1 MTEAQFAVVPLEV
14 VQDRRLT
21 LEQTRVLVALFS
33 FRNKVTNTVWPSRAA
48 IAERT
53 GMHPSNISS
62 ATTALVNLGWLV
74 KEGTGG
80 YSKSTRYTLCVPELL
95 SPTTVAHSATV
106 AESATVA
113 RSATQT
119 VAHSATPPLADSAT
133 RKEQSIEHT
142 NEQKNT
148 ARARSTAPAQPDGVT
163 DQTWADWLQLRKTLK
178 AAVTQTAIDGIARE
192 AARAGYTLEQALV
205 TCCAN
210 GWRGFKADWVAP
222 KLPNGFSGQPNGLT
236 ETPYQRA
243 ARQRV
248 EEMNPAIARKV
259 PGPNAFEQSQ
269 AFLDGTNNVVDVT
282 PRAPRQQQTLIG
294 G

>member
-80 YSKSTRYTLCVPELL
+80 FSKSTRYTLCVPDLVKPE
-95 SPTTVAHSATV
+95 TVAHSATV
-106 AESATVA
+106 ADSATVA
-113 RSATQT
+113 HSATQT

-148 ARARSTAPAQPDGVT
+148 ARARSTAIAKPDGVT
-163 DQTWADWLQLRKTLK
+163 DQTWSDFLQQRKRQR
-178 AAVTQTAIDGIARE
+178 AEVTQTALNGIARE
-192 AARAGYTLEQALV
+192 AARAGYSLEQALV
-205 TCCAN
+205 TCCTN
-210 GWRGFKADWVAP
+210 GWRGFKAEWVQRSSA
-222 KLPNGFSGQPNGLT
+222 GQGPSIGH
-236 ETPYQRA
+236 QRPA
-243 ARQRV
+243 AQSFAQQDREAQMARWEQMTGRV
-248 EEMNPAIARKV
+248 HPDRLQPVNDR
-259 PGPNAFEQSQ
+259 
-269 AFLDGTNNVVDVT
+269 NVIDIT
-282 PRAPRQQQTLIG
+282 PRQPQYALEG
-294 G
+294 

>member
-1 MTEAQFAVVPLEV
+1 MTESQFAVVPLEV

-62 ATTALVNLGWLV
+62 ATSALVALGWLS
-74 KEGTGG
+74 KEGAGG
-80 YSKSTRYTLCVPELL
+80 YSKATRYTLCVPDLVK
-95 SPTTVAHSATV
+95 PTTVAQQATV

-113 RSATQT
+113 HSATQT
-119 VAHSATPPLADSAT
+119 VAESATPPLAESAT

-148 ARARSTAPAQPDGVT
+148 ARARSTAPVQPDGVT
-163 DQTWADWLQLRKTLK
+163 DQTWSDWLQLRKTLK
-178 AAVTQTAIDGIARE
+178 AAVTQTAVDGIARE
-192 AARAGYTLEQALV
+192 ARRAGYTLEQALV

-210 GWRGFKADWVAP
+210 GWRGFKADWVQQRGHGQHAP
-222 KLPNGFSGQPNGLT
+222 RETAYQQQMRERVAALTPRFAVQQPKQQAGDFFRD
-236 ETPYQRA
+236 Q
-243 ARQRV
+243 
-248 EEMNPAIARKV
+248 AIDV
-259 PGPNAFEQSQ
+259 Q
-269 AFLDGTNNVVDVT
+269 ASVVDGA
-282 PRAPRQQQTLIG
+282 RMIG
-294 G
+294 GQR

>member
-1 MTEAQFAVVPLEV
+1 MTDSQFAVVPLEV

-62 ATTALVNLGWLV
+62 ATTALVNLGWLK

-80 YSKSTRYTLCVPELL
+80 HSKSTRYTLCVPDLVK
-95 SPTTVAHSATV
+95 PTTVAQQATV

-113 RSATQT
+113 HSATQT

-148 ARARSTAPAQPDGVT
+148 ARARSTVPAKPDGVT
-163 DQTWADWLQLRKTLK
+163 DQTWSDWLQLRKTLK
-178 AAVTQTAIDGIARE
+178 AAVTQTAIDGINRE
-192 AARAGYTLEQALV
+192 ARRAGYTLEQALV

-210 GWRGFKADWVAP
+210 GWRGFKAEWMQQRGQQQAPRETAYQQQMRERVAALTPRFAAQAP
-222 KLPNGFSGQPNGLT
+222 KQQAGDFFREQAIEVQAQEVGNARMLGGQ
-236 ETPYQRA
+236 R
-243 ARQRV
+243 
-248 EEMNPAIARKV
+248 
-259 PGPNAFEQSQ
+259 
-269 AFLDGTNNVVDVT
+269 
-282 PRAPRQQQTLIG
+282 
-294 G
+294 

>member
-53 GMHPSNISS
+53 GMHPSNISG

-80 YSKSTRYTLCVPELL
+80 FSKSTRYTLCVPDVVA
-95 SPTTVAHSATV
+95 PKTVAEQATV

-113 RSATQT
+113 HSATQT
-119 VAHSATPPLADSAT
+119 VAHSATPPLAESAT

-148 ARARSTAPAQPDGVT
+148 ARARSTAPAKPDGVT
-163 DQTWADWLQLRKTLK
+163 DQTWSDWLQLRKTLK
-178 AAVTQTAIDGIARE
+178 AAVTQTAVDGIARE
-192 AARAGYTLEQALV
+192 ARRAGYTLEQALV

-210 GWRGFKADWVAP
+210 GWRGFKAEWIQQRGQGQQAPRETAYQQQMRERVAA
-222 KLPNGFSGQPNGLT
+222 L
-236 ETPYQRA
+236 
-243 ARQRV
+243 
-248 EEMNPAIARKV
+248 
-259 PGPNAFEQSQ
+259 
-269 AFLDGTNNVVDVT
+269 T
-282 PRAPRQQQTLIG
+282 PRFAAQQPKQPVGDFFREQAIEVQAHEVASTRMIG
-294 G
+294 GQR

>member
-1 MTEAQFAVVPLEV
+1 MTDAQFAVVPLEV
-14 VQDRRLT
+14 IQDRRLT

-62 ATTALVNLGWLV
+62 ATTALVNLGWLL

-80 YSKSTRYTLCVPELL
+80 HSKSTRYTLCVPELVK
-95 SPTTVAHSATV
+95 PTTVAQQATV

-113 RSATQT
+113 HSATPPL
-119 VAHSATPPLADSAT
+119 AHSATTPLADSAT

-148 ARARSTAPAQPDGVT
+148 ARARSTVPVKPDGVT
-163 DQTWADWLQLRKTLK
+163 DQTWTDWLQLRKTMR
-178 AAVTQTAIDGIARE
+178 AVVTQTAIDGINRE
-192 AARAGYTLEQALV
+192 ARRAGYTLEAALA

-210 GWRGFKADWVAP
+210 GWRGFKAEWMQQRGQQQQAPRETAYQQQMRERVAA
-222 KLPNGFSGQPNGLT
+222 L
-236 ETPYQRA
+236 
-243 ARQRV
+243 
-248 EEMNPAIARKV
+248 
-259 PGPNAFEQSQ
+259 
-269 AFLDGTNNVVDVT
+269 T
-282 PRAPRQQQTLIG
+282 PRFAAQAPRQQAGDFFREQAIEVQANEVAAGRLIG
-294 G
+294 GQR